1 MKTLESIRE
10 SSVLTPFQKQV
21 EEKLFTSTF
30 DRHQQEEIF
39 RLLFKF
45 VDKCNSI
52 KHWVDD
58 AYLNGLIKESEQFI

>member
-1 MKTLESIRE
+1 MSIESIRK

-21 EEKLFTSTF
+21 EEKLFTSAF
-30 DRHQQEEIF
+30 DRQEQEKIF

-52 KHWVDD
+52 KHWVND
-58 AYLNGLIKESEQFI
+58 AYLNSLIKESEQFL